1 MIVCTKCLYIVRSV
15 EIAIHLIIIKEK
27 FIFRVLEAGEGIL
40 CRRPVDYY
48 SLAAVE
54 DALIKL

>member
-15 EIAIHLIIIKEK
+15 EIAIHLIIKEK
-27 FIFRVLEAGEGIL
+27 FVFRVLEAGEGIL

-48 SLAAVE
+48 SLGAVE
-54 DALIKL
+54 DALVKL